1 MIKEGDRIAVGV
13 SGGKDSLVLLAG
25 LNELRKFYP
34 TKFSIVAIT
43 LHMGFNGTD
52 LSLIEQYCSENGI
65 EYIIKYSEIGTVV
78 FDIRNEKNPC
88 SLCSKMRRGSLHD
101 AALENGCKK
110 VALGHNFDDAV
121 ETLFLNI
128 FYEGRLGCFSPV
140 SYLDRKDIT
149 VIRPLIYMPERDVL
163 SASRRLKLPVTP
175 SLCPANEK
183 TKREYIKNLLFDL
196 EKTNKGLRQNIFN
209 AMCKGNLDGFK
220 VTKSFRNKKG

>member
-1 MIKEGDRIAVGV
+1 
-13 SGGKDSLVLLAG
+13 LVLLAG